1 MQGTFTKEATQC
13 YTELPLPDHRPVLLR
28 RPVTRVNHFA
38 QRVFASQDRI
48 DQVTIM
54 QALLDI
60 QAALDRDKTTGS
72 TQCSLITRP
81 SKATRKDTV
90 NRKRRLIKQVI
101 LNQTYSSVADIARYT
116 KTSRDTV
123 KRVMSDLAMQGDVT
137 EYEYNNIKSQ
147 EQVDQ
152 LQATLSEVPET
163 FLTVSTIKR
172 RHPEFSRKKILEALH
187 DRGYRY
193 RLLPKE
199 RKDEKKRPVNSTR
212 VCRLISHI
220 AQAVLDTETTILYI
234 DEMKFPLYQ
243 TAERRWMPVDR
254 PKDEMMVYNRRPVDD
269 KSLTAIA
276 LCSLHGFEAVQI
288 FEHEVT
294 GPDFLYFLNE
304 AIAQLPAN
312 RHYSIITDNATWH
325 HAKIVSGS
333 AASAF
338 LYFNEPKLYQLNVI
352 ENAFSYVRHAF
363 RARPMVETLE
373 DEAKNIVDIFFDKA
387 NRDRFRGF
395 FRQHV
400 RNLLE
405 FLERHQLK

>member
-1 MQGTFTKEATQC
+1 
-13 YTELPLPDHRPVLLR
+13 
-28 RPVTRVNHFA
+28 
-38 QRVFASQDRI
+38 
-48 DQVTIM
+48 
-54 QALLDI
+54 
-60 QAALDRDKTTGS
+60 
-72 TQCSLITRP
+72 
-81 SKATRKDTV
+81 
-90 NRKRRLIKQVI
+90 
-101 LNQTYSSVADIARYT
+101 
-116 KTSRDTV
+116 
-123 KRVMSDLAMQGDVT
+123 MSDLTVQGDVSQ
-137 EYEYNNIKSQ
+137 YEYNNIKSQ

-152 LQATLSEVPET
+152 LQATLSEVPDT

-172 RHPEFSRKKILEALH
+172 LHPKFSRKKILEALH

-220 AQAVLDTETTILYI
+220 AQAVLDTETTILYV
-234 DEMKFPLYQ
+234 DEMKFPQYQ
-243 TAERRWMPVDR
+243 TAERRWMTAGR
-254 PKDEMMVYNRRPVDD
+254 PKDEMLVYNRRPVDD

-312 RHYSIITDNATWH
+312 KHYTIIADNATWH
-325 HAKIVSGS
+325 HAKIVSDS

-363 RARPMVETLE
+363 RARPMVDTLV
-373 DEAKNIVDIFFDKA
+373 DEAKNIVDIFFDED

-405 FLERHQLK
+405 FFERHQLK

>member
-1 MQGTFTKEATQC
+1 MQGLLTKEATQC
-13 YTELPLPDHRPVLLR
+13 YAARPLPDHKPVFLR
-28 RPVTRVNHFA
+28 RQLSRVNHFS

-48 DQVTIM
+48 DQDTIM
-54 QALLDI
+54 KALFDI
-60 QAALDRDKTTGS
+60 QAGLDREKTS
-72 TQCSLITRP
+72 SSSHSSITIRP
-81 SKATRKDTV
+81 SKPSRKDTI

-101 LNQTYSSVADIARYT
+101 LNQTCTTVAEIARYT
-116 KTSRDTV
+116 KSSRETV
-123 KRVMSDLAMQGDVT
+123 KRVLSDIAMQGDVSH
-137 EYEYNNIKSQ
+137 YEYNNVKSQ
-147 EQVDQ
+147 DQVDQ
-152 LQATLSEVPET
+152 LQSTLSEVPET

-199 RKDEKKRPVNSTR
+199 RKNEKKRPVNSTR

-220 AQAVLDTETTILYI
+220 AQAVLDTETTILYV

-243 TAERRWMPVDR
+243 TAERRWMPGDR
-254 PKDEMMVYNRRPVDD
+254 PKEDMMVYNRRPVDD

-294 GPDFLYFLNE
+294 APDFLYFINE
-304 AIAQLPAN
+304 AIAQLPAY
-312 RHYSIITDNATWH
+312 RHYTIIADNATWH
-325 HAKIVSGS
+325 HAKIVTES

-363 RARPMVETLE
+363 RARPIVETLE
-373 DEAKNIVDIFFDKA
+373 DEAKNIVNIFFDEG
-387 NRDRFRGF
+387 NRGRFGGF

-405 FLERHQLK
+405 FFQRHRLK